1 MARARPPPPPPPLPP
16 PGLLPLLP
24 PLLLLP
30 LLLPAGCRALEE
42 TLMDTKWV
50 TSELAWTSHPET
62 GWEEVSGYD
71 EGMNPIRTYQV
82 CNVRESSQ
90 NNWLRT
96 GFIWR
101 RDVQRVY
108 VELKFTV
115 RDCNSIPNIPGSC
128 KETFN
133 LFYYEA
139 DSDVAS
145 ASSPFWMENPYVKVD
160 TIAPDESFSRL
171 DAGRVNTKAS
181 HSSPRPSLGRS
192 PPRWSLLLA
201 PASLTP
207 WRCQCHSSSTA
218 TATGSGWCPWVPAPV
233 PPAMSQLPRSPSAAP
248 VPLGATRQSRERGPA
263 SPALPTAGPP
273 RRPPASAPATITST
287 AQTRTPRTVPVPVSE
302 RAPSPRPTCPLGDPP
317 GKPRQSL

>member
-1 MARARPPPPPPPLPP
+1 
-16 PGLLPLLP
+16 
-24 PLLLLP
+24 
-30 LLLPAGCRALEE
+30 
-42 TLMDTKWV
+42 MDTKWV
-50 TSELAWTSHPET
+50 TSELAWTSHPES

-71 EGMNPIRTYQV
+71 EAMNPIRTYQV
-82 CNVRESSQ
+82 CNVRETSQ

-139 DSDVAS
+139 DGDVAS

-171 DAGRVNTKAS
+171 DAGRVNTKVRSFGPLSKAGFYLAFQDQVPAC
-181 HSSPRPSLGRS
+181 HSSLCAPSTRSVHPPLQASRSSLRPSLGLS
-192 PPRWSLLLA
+192 PPHWSLLLA
-201 PASLTP
+201 PASLML
-207 WRCQCHSSSTA
+207 WRCRCPSSSTA
-218 TATGSGWCPWVPAPV
+218 MATGSGWCPWAPAPV
-233 PPAMSQLPRSPSAAP
+233 PLAMSQLPRSPSAAP

-263 SPALPTAGPP
+263 SPAPP
-273 RRPPASAPATITST
+273 IAAPPHPLPASAPATITST
-287 AQTRTPRTVPVPVSE
+287 ALTQTPQTVPAPVSK
-302 RAPSPRPTCPLGDPP
+302 RMPWLTLCRPSIQGPTLEG
-317 GKPRQSL
+317 

>member
-1 MARARPPPPPPPLPP
+1 
-16 PGLLPLLP
+16 
-24 PLLLLP
+24 
-30 LLLPAGCRALEE
+30 
-42 TLMDTKWV
+42 MDTKWV
-50 TSELAWTSHPET
+50 TSELAWTSHPES

-71 EGMNPIRTYQV
+71 EAMNPIRTYQV

-101 RDVQRVY
+101 REVQRVY

-171 DAGRVNTKAS
+171 DAGRVNTKVRS
-181 HSSPRPSLGRS
+181 FGPSRGLSPPLWSSPP
-192 PPRWSLLLA
+192 A
-201 PASLTP
+201 PASLMP
-207 WRCQCHSSSTA
+207 WRCPCPSSCTA
-218 TATGSGWCPWVPAPV
+218 TAMGNGWCPWEPAPV
-233 PPAMSQLPRSPSAAP
+233 PPATSQLPRSPSAAP
-248 VPLGATRQSRERGPA
+248 VPLGVTRRSRERGPA
-263 SPALPTAGPP
+263 SPAPPTAAPA
-273 RRPPASAPATITST
+273 RRLPASAPATVTST
-287 AQTRTPRTVPVPVSE
+287 VRIRTLQTAPVP
-302 RAPSPRPTCPLGDPP
+302 RCHLPP
-317 GKPRQSL
+317 GV